1 MARVTL
7 GRLLSHLDLLLCSGY
22 VSVLCKH
29 IHFPDGF
36 ATSMSSPQRQH
47 RNDPLAPSL
56 KCSKADYLGDLVSST
71 LFRHM
76 NLEQT

>member
-1 MARVTL
+1 MARVSL
-7 GRLLSHLDLLLCSGY
+7 GCLLSHLDLLLCSGY

-36 ATSMSSPQRQH
+36 ATLMSSLQRQH
-47 RNDPLAPSL
+47 TNAPLAPSL
-56 KCSKADYLGDLVSST
+56 KCSKADYLGYLGDST

-76 NLEQT
+76 NLEHT